1 MLKDLQRGLAKF
13 FTNERVIIFIVVVI
27 LAVMMFGY
35 GDAKSMIT
43 DGYASLGNTNGEVA
57 ASEPTQVKQGP
68 MAADPM
74 AADGP
79 MATAPMAAANP
90 VDLLPKDEN
99 SKFSALNPTSVNN
112 ANGVMTPDLL
122 RAGPPLSNL
131 ESIGQ
136 TLRNSNQTIRSDP
149 AIPKV
154 DVGPWMNSTI
164 ESDPYRKT
172 FEIAG
177 Q

>member
-13 FTNERVIIFIVVVI
+13 FTNERVIIFIVVII

-43 DGYASLGNTNGEVA
+43 DGYANGEA
-57 ASEPTQVKQGP
+57 TSSEQSYASEPTQVKQG
-68 MAADPM
+68 AGPM

-79 MATAPMAAANP
+79 MAASPMASANP

-131 ESIGQ
+131 ETIGQ
-136 TLRNSNQTIRSDP
+136 TLRNSNQSIRSDP

-164 ESDPYRKT
+164 ESDPYRKN